1 MKEEL
6 IVIENGQ
13 MRKNGKLIFSDLNLQ
28 IYKNQIIGI
37 IFDSVVERKYLR
49 EFFQGDLHLC
59 EGKTYLEGNKADT
72 AETEKYL
79 RENFTIIK
87 RESSLIHNLHIEENV
102 FVFKD
107 RKKLIN
113 RRKYLREIQKLL
125 KQFNLELKLNRSV
138 SELSVKERVIVELL
152 KAYAEN
158 KKVVILMHISGFLK
172 RNELNEIFLLL
183 KQMQQGRTFVLI
195 EQFENIIFEWTDQI
209 VVIRHGKTAGIYNS
223 GTINREILYSALI
236 NENTTKKIA
245 GIDKIDLNDDM
256 ENEPVL
262 KFESVSTNFL
272 MGFSME
278 IGAGEVLKIYYM
290 DDESCE
296 HIINLLKG
304 DRKTLSGNILLMGKE
319 YRVNNIIQAVDHGVC
334 FIEESPYEN
343 MLFYNM
349 SVRDNLCLALSKK
362 VPLFWMRKR
371 FIKSIDQL
379 VKTFNLESIIKIRL
393 RRLEPHILQQIAYYK
408 WYLYAPKVVI
418 CIKPFTEIDIH
429 LQEIT
434 VEMISN
440 LKRRGIAVIILTSNY
455 SELYR
460 VDGDTIYMKNGRVID
475 ENEVYH
481 TLYRE

>member
-223 GTINREILYSALI
+223 GTINRELLYSALI